1 MHACHGIICPP
12 FCTLSSDSIRYTGLE
27 ILSEVFDRDIE
38 KMSGWHISRPK
49 DSRSSA
55 FMAQSL
61 CNNVKKI

>member
-1 MHACHGIICPP
+1 MCPP
-12 FCTLSSDSIRYTGLE
+12 FFVHFLQVAIGYTSLE

-38 KMSGWHISRPK
+38 KMLGGHISRPK

-61 CNNVKKI
+61 YRLNVKRI